1 MGYGNSI
8 ISNKT
13 EKAPSAL
20 PVTVAEAKA
29 WINNPFSEDDTMI
42 EAMLTATRQYI
53 EDKCNISIGQQTH
66 VVQMS
71 TDGDNYR
78 FLPSQP
84 MISLD
89 SVEYTNCGCLDYAA
103 ATTGQYHTLGEVGDF
118 VQFKG
123 DAGYWKLTYVCGY
136 KVLPESLKAVVKSV
150 FMSMYEQRGDSSWS
164 VPAWVK
170 EQMKQFSRKSWV

>member
-20 PVTVAEAKA
+20 PVTVAEAKS
-29 WINNPFSEDDTMI
+29 WINQPFAEDDTMI

-66 VVQMS
+66 VVQLS
-71 TDGDNYR
+71 TDGERGR
-78 FLPSQP
+78 FVPSQP

-89 SVEYTNCGCLDYAA
+89 SVEYTNCDCLAYEP
-103 ATTGQYHTLGEVGDF
+103 ATAGTYSTIGEMGDF

-123 DAGYWKLTYVCGY
+123 QAGYWRLTYVCGY
-136 KVLPESLKAVVKSV
+136 KTLPESLKAVVKSV

-164 VPAWVK
+164 VPAWIK
-170 EQMKQFSRKSWV
+170 DQMKQFSRKSWV